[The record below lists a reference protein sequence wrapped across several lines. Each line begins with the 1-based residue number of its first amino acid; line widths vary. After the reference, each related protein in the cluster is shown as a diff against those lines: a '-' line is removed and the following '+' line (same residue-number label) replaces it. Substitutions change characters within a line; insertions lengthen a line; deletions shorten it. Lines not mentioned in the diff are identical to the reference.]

1 MVSGYEALNRLW
13 FLGGGQPFGGWWIPM
28 KIMKTVEWGL
38 GGPTCWKCHL
48 LMDLRCA
55 FMARN
60 DMSIHCW
67 WILKSWL
74 VVDHQLASTRP
85 LTTEGAKGSSA
96 SSILFSSFLLT
107 RCAFR
112 MAQFLKTRERRPK
125 WIDPIPI
132 PSPLKKI
139 PPATRMYWIY
149 HICVPSWWHLVL
161 YWLSQFQDSEAWLNH
176 IVNCDSPWKP
186 LWWNHEPGASH
197 RHLHGRLATPTAAVG
212 RGPWFSGDVRWA
224 HQKLRGFDQELYWDI
239 LVGGYHGDI
248 VGCTN
253 RMMLRCGQGIPS
265 SWPLSPAFTLGYRS
279 FSSASRQA
287 RHSFIQID
295 DVPMTNSWYPSIV
308 IMCTSI

>member
-1 MVSGYEALNRLW
+1 M
-13 FLGGGQPFGGWWIPM
+13 I
-28 KIMKTVEWGL
+28 
-38 GGPTCWKCHL
+38 
-48 LMDLRCA
+48 
-55 FMARN
+55 
-60 DMSIHCW
+60 
-67 WILKSWL
+67 
-74 VVDHQLASTRP
+74 
-85 LTTEGAKGSSA
+85 
-96 SSILFSSFLLT
+96 
-107 RCAFR
+107 
-112 MAQFLKTRERRPK
+112 
-125 WIDPIPI
+125 
-132 PSPLKKI
+132 
-139 PPATRMYWIY
+139 
-149 HICVPSWWHLVL
+149 
-161 YWLSQFQDSEAWLNH
+161 
-176 IVNCDSPWKP
+176 
-186 LWWNHEPGASH
+186 
-197 RHLHGRLATPTAAVG
+197 LHGNPYDETMSQAPAIGIFTVVLQLLRPRSAAVG